1 MSAPLSIVL
10 VGGGLC
16 HSVAVKVIHTF
27 LVKEHSDR
35 VRVTLISN
43 WDYTYYSAMFP
54 GVLSG
59 QYTEDQ
65 TRIALQPLAYS
76 CNADFI
82 LATVVRVDPDGQKVY
97 LEDGREIA
105 YDVLSINVGSRTHGT
120 GQVPGVTENAILTR
134 PMNVFLE
141 KVIELEEAC
150 TKAAIHPKLLV
161 IGSGV
166 SGVELICSLKTRL
179 TEKFGKEVL
188 ATLIDKR
195 PKTVNSSASYYRKI
209 IQQNLERYKVK
220 VVYNARVKSLP
231 EKGEVELIDGRLI
244 HGDIIIWATG
254 PEPQPLVTGL
264 SLCSRGFIRVTQSL
278 QSVDK
283 SNIFAGGD
291 CITMQGMP
299 INFPPKTGVHAVQ
312 EGPVLALNIIAYARS
327 RLFKIPLSLM
337 LYEPTSDVLQLVN
350 FGDGRGLATKYTMT
364 FSGKWPF
371 QLKNDNDLKLMA
383 KFAPAQVL
391 GPSGLLKYE
400 ETKSLPNGRELA
412 YAAKDP
418 KEENEWEEFSYDT
431 DSRDQDIEEEVRD
444 LSPELAFDLLMESSD
459 TMKRGSSEEYKFQ
472 SQIIKRADVDTRFR
486 TDMIRYYKQSLE
498 VMPTTVLEPEE
509 EEEKAENRQET

>member
-16 HSVAVKVIHTF
+16 HSVAVKVIHTY
-27 LVKEHSDR
+27 LLKEHSDR
-35 VRVTLISN
+35 VRVTLISS

-59 QYTEDQ
+59 QYTEDE
-65 TRIALQPLAYS
+65 TRIALQPLAFS
-76 CNADFI
+76 CNTDFI
-82 LATVVRVDPDGQKVY
+82 LATATRIDPDAQKVY
-97 LEDGREIA
+97 LDDGREIA
-105 YDVLSINVGSRTHGT
+105 YDVLSINIGSRTYGT
-120 GQVPGVTENAILTR
+120 SAVLGIIEHAILTR

-141 KVIELEEAC
+141 RVIEHEEVC
-150 TKAAIHPKLLV
+150 KKADKVPRLLV

-166 SGVELICSLKTRL
+166 SGVELICALKTRL
-179 TEKFGKEVL
+179 MAMFGRDVM

-195 PKTVNSSASYYRKI
+195 PKTVTSSASSFYRRI
-209 IQQNLERYKVK
+209 ITQNLDRYKIK
-220 VVYNARVKSLP
+220 VVYNARVKKLP
-231 EKGEVELIDGRLI
+231 VAGEVELVDGRLI

-254 PEPQPLVTGL
+254 PEPQPLDTGL

-283 SNIFAGGD
+283 PNIFAAGD

-312 EGPVLALNIIAYARS
+312 EGPVLALNIIAYARAK
-327 RLFKIPLSLM
+327 LFKIPLSLM

-350 FGDGRGLATKYTMT
+350 FGDGRGLATKYSMT

-371 QLKNDNDLKLMA
+371 QLKNDNDRKLMA
-383 KFAPAQVL
+383 KFAPDQVL
-391 GPSGLLKYE
+391 GPTGLQKYY
-400 ETKSLPNGRELA
+400 ETKNMPNARELV

-418 KEENEWEEFSYDT
+418 VEEDEWQRFSYDT
-431 DSRDQDIEEEVRD
+431 DSRELDIEEEVRD

-498 VMPTTVLEPEE
+498 TMPTTVLQPQEE
-509 EEEKAENRQET
+509 EADTRKEA